1 MRTATFPLSFFNK
14 VYQQFA
20 PYFED
25 DNDIHFDPTGIFI
38 QAILPPSPQLEEEE
52 VIFSE
57 GEEMRMFVAHF
68 SECTIVGWCRGDL
81 REERVADILKDFTAQ
96 RLCNSSRYEQ
106 EKEALRLWNCDLFLG
121 KNK

>member
-1 MRTATFPLSFFNK
+1 MKTATFPLSFFNK

-25 DNDIHFDPTGIFI
+25 DNDIHYESGVFV
-38 QAILPPSPQLEEEE
+38 QAVLPPSPLLEEEE

-68 SECTIVGWCRGDL
+68 HECTIVGWCKGDL
-81 REERVADILKDFTAQ
+81 KEQRVADILKDFTQ
-96 RLCNSSRYEQ
+96 CLRSSRKYEQ
-106 EKEALRLWNCDLFLG
+106 EKEALRVWNGELFLG
-121 KNK
+121 KKNDE

>member
-1 MRTATFPLSFFNK
+1 MKAATFPLSFFNK

-20 PYFED
+20 PYFEAD
-25 DNDIHFDPTGIFI
+25 EDIHYGGGAFI

-68 SECTIVGWCRGDL
+68 SECTVIGWCRGDL
-81 REERVADILKDFTAQ
+81 KEESVASILKNFTQ
-96 RLCNSSRYEQ
+96 NLKSSRKYEE
-106 EKEALRLWNCDLFLG
+106 EKEVKCLCGILFG
-121 KNK
+121 KKE

>member
-1 MRTATFPLSFFNK
+1 MRTVTFPFSFFNK

-57 GEEMRMFVAHF
+57 GEELQKFVAHF
-68 SECTIVGWCRGDL
+68 NKCTIIGWCKAALER
-81 REERVADILKDFTAQ
+81 ERVLNILGDFVENIFPYM
-96 RLCNSSRYEQ
+96 RFCLKRKSRREVM
-106 EKEALRLWNCDLFLG
+106 
-121 KNK
+121 

>member
-1 MRTATFPLSFFNK
+1 MKTVTFPLSFFNK

-20 PYFED
+20 PYFEAD
-25 DNDIHFDPTGIFI
+25 EDIHYEGGVFI
-38 QAILPPSPQLEEEE
+38 QAILPPSSQLEEEE

-68 SECTIVGWCRGDL
+68 SEATIVGWCRGDL
-81 REERVADILKDFTAQ
+81 KERSVIYTLKNFVHSAL
-96 RLCNSSRYEQ
+96 RNLRRYEE
-106 EKEALRLWNCDLFLG
+106 EKKVICLWNGYLFLG